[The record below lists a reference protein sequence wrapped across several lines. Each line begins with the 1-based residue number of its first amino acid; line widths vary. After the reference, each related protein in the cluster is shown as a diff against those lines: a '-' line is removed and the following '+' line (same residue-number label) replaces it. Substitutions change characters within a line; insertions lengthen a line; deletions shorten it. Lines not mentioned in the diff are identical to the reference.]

1 LYGQITDPVLFENHK
16 DIRDVEVFSHDEVE
30 VIELGGCVG
39 NWYEIEFVMNV
50 LKYAPKLKQIVLSP
64 YWREDGSSDWNS
76 NPVWFQSGR
85 EKISEKF
92 QGEEIVGREKLV
104 LL

>member
-1 LYGQITDPVLFENHK
+1 MLFENHK
-16 DIRDVEVFSHDEVE
+16 DIRDVEVFSHDEVK

-50 LKYAPKLKQIVLSP
+50 LKYAKKLKQIVLSP
-64 YWREDGSSDWNS
+64 YWREYDYLREDDYWNS

-85 EKISEKF
+85 EKISNIL

>member
-1 LYGQITDPVLFENHK
+1 VLFEIDKN
-16 DIRDVEVFSHDEVE
+16 IRDIGVFSHNEVK

-50 LKYAPKLKQIVLSP
+50 LKYAPKLEQIVLSP
-64 YWREDGSSDWNS
+64 YWREDDSSDWNS

-85 EKISEKF
+85 VKVSEKL
-92 QGEEIVGREKLV
+92 QDEEIVGREKLV